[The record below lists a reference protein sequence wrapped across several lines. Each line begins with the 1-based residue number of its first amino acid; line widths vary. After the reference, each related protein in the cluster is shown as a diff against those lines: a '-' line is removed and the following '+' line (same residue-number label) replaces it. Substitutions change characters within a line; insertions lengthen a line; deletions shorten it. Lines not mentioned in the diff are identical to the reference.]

1 MLVDIEFLY
10 GRGGRTAR
18 ERSERDALPMI
29 EEAKTALSLMSEPE
43 LQAAVDRYAPWYHT
57 VRLTERVT
65 TRGND
70 GYVPIVNMTLEMLG
84 TLNLRGKRVLDIGC
98 RDGAMC
104 FAAERAG
111 ACEVMGIDNDLST
124 GAVELL
130 IPYFQS
136 RVRMQQLNLYALTPE
151 AFGTFDVV
159 IAAGLLYHLRYPM
172 WGLKLIRDVL
182 APAGL
187 LVLETAVLVDD
198 NARALLFCPVGAES
212 PYEPSSCTFFNLKG
226 LEDTLATIGFRVL
239 SVRALRH
246 TPNPGGPRPLTL
258 RRRLGRVLAA
268 FRGRDDDWI
277 DRAALVCQRGEDLLN
292 PHLDAY
298 WHDIH
303 RIHSDPIVDFRS

>member
-1 MLVDIEFLY
+1 
-10 GRGGRTAR
+10 
-18 ERSERDALPMI
+18 
-29 EEAKTALSLMSEPE
+29 MSEAALE
-43 LQAAVDRYAPWYHT
+43 AAVNRYDPWYHAIQ
-57 VRLTERVT
+57 LTERVA

-70 GYVPIVNMTLEMLG
+70 RFVPVVNMTLETLD
-84 TLNLRGKRVLDIGC
+84 TLNLKDKRVLDIGC

-111 ACEVMGIDNDLST
+111 AREVMGIDNDLCA

-130 IPYFQS
+130 IPYFRS
-136 RVRMQQLNLYALTPE
+136 CVRMHQLNLYSLTPE
-151 AFGTFDVV
+151 TFGRFDLV

-182 APAGL
+182 VPAGQ

-198 NARALLFCPVGAES
+198 NARALLFCPVGADS

-226 LEDTLATIGFRVL
+226 LEDTLATLGFRVV
-239 SVRALRH
+239 SARALGH
-246 TPNPGGPRPLTL
+246 TPNLRGPRPLTV
-258 RRRLGRVLAA
+258 RRRLRRALAA
-268 FRGRDDDWI
+268 LRGTDGGWI
-277 DRAALVCQRGEDLLN
+277 DRAVLVCQRGEGLLN

-303 RIHSDPIVDFRS
+303 RIHSDPTVDFRS